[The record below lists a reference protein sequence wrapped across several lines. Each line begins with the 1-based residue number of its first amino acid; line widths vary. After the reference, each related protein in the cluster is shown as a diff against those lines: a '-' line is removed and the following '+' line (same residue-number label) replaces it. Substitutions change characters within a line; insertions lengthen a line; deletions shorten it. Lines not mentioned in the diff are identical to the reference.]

1 MHQYYTGENTHI
13 FLIIGARLRFLV
25 LRAYVVFKNRVFYRG
40 LAHALLYLSRR
51 EKTCT
56 LLTSVGARAHML
68 ARLALSRVSGAW
80 GHIYT
85 FGLNT

>member
-1 MHQYYTGENTHI
+1 M
-13 FLIIGARLRFLV
+13 

-68 ARLALSRVSGAW
+68 ARLALSRVSLHSACSRGLAFSLLLAVLLWILVTFAW
-80 GHIYT
+80 Y
-85 FGLNT
+85 